1 LQKKAQKALLSKN
14 SGTNLDSGNLKEEGK
29 EEAKEVE
36 DHKRYKELLP
46 EKKIQC
52 LFT

>member
-1 LQKKAQKALLSKN
+1 LQKKAQKAIQSKN
-14 SGTNLDSGNLKEEGK
+14 SGTNLESGSFKEESKEEGK
-29 EEAKEVE
+29 EAE